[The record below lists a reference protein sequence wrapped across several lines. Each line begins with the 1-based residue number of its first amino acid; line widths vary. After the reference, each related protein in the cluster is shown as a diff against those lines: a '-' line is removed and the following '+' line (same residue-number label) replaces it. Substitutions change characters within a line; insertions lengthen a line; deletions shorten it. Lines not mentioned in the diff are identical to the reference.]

1 MHNETSEA
9 PVGDDDTDDA
19 LKHVVLIVAL
29 IAMEDL

>member
-19 LKHVVLIVAL
+19 FVVDTAVLLIV
-29 IAMEDL
+29 MEGV